1 VHLIYLLA
9 DAEIISF
16 EETVQDSKWEAAM
29 DEEIK
34 TIEKNET

>member
-1 VHLIYLLA
+1 LVCLLA

-16 EETVQDSKWEAAM
+16 EEAARDIKWKAAM

-34 TIEKNET
+34 AIEKNET

>member
-1 VHLIYLLA
+1 LA

-16 EETVQDSKWEAAM
+16 EEAVRDIKWKATM

-34 TIEKNET
+34 AIEKNET